1 MTNQE
6 MEKILK
12 KAASKLPEPKTD
24 FSDIVEKTKTSQR
37 RNKKAL
43 TLKPVFITL
52 VLCLL
57 LGAGV
62 YATQT
67 TCTGAWLRYTSKTKV
82 EQKYDITLR
91 ENWGEYS
98 LKDTT
103 KMVNAPH
110 QYQNYFVAFFHKV
123 YEWESINYY
132 AQDNQSLLSM
142 SIGKTDNELWKYVFN
157 YMDDGKTYDIE
168 NLKIKYEYEI
178 LEHEVFKYHDR
189 SLLYLE
195 KTSRTYDNFQESYI
209 TRNSMSIEW
218 IDYQEGFVVSMDAD
232 KNTISK
238 EQFLEYAA
246 TFIDDYI
253 KN

>member
-12 KAASKLPEPKTD
+12 KTASKLPEPKTD
-24 FSDIVEKTKTSQR
+24 FSDIVEKIETSQHR
-37 RNKKAL
+37 SKKAL

-52 VLCLL
+52 ALCLL

-67 TCTGAWLRYTSKTKV
+67 TSTGAWLRYTSKTKI
-82 EQKYDITLR
+82 EKKYDITLR
-91 ENWGEYS
+91 ENWGDYI

-103 KMVNAPH
+103 KMVNTPH
-110 QYQNYFVAFFHKV
+110 PYQNYFVAFFHKV

-132 AQDNQSLLSM
+132 AQDDQSILSM
-142 SIGKTDNELWKYVFN
+142 SIGKTDNGLWKYVFN

-168 NLKIKYEYEI
+168 NLKTKYKYEITDYELI
-178 LEHEVFKYHDR
+178 EYNDR

-195 KTSRTYDNFQESYI
+195 I
-209 TRNSMSIEW
+209 TDSSPDTNRNRMSIEW
-218 IDYQEGFVVSMDAD
+218 VDYSKGFAVSMDANID
-232 KNTISK
+232 DISK
-238 EQFLEYAA
+238 EQFLEYA
-246 TFIDDYI
+246 TMFIDDYI